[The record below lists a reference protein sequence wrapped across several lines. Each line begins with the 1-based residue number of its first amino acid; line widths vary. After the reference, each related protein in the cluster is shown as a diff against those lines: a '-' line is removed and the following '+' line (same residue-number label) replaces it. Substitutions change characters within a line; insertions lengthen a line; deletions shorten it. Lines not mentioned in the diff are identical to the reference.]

1 MLVEGED
8 WYAPRDAYDKLKL
21 VMKIMVLYRPDSE
34 YSRTVE
40 TFIHDYQIQHE
51 GNKLEVLNVDS
62 REGSA
67 TASLYDIMQQPAILA
82 LRDDG
87 GVLRSWEGATLP
99 LMDEVAS
106 YAYS

>member
-1 MLVEGED
+1 
-8 WYAPRDAYDKLKL
+8 
-21 VMKIMVLYRPDSE
+21 MKVVVIYRPDSE
-34 YSRTVE
+34 YARIVE
-40 TFIHDYQIQHE
+40 TFIHEYQIRHDDK
-51 GNKLEVLNVDS
+51 KLEVLNVDS

-87 GVLRSWEGATLP
+87 SVLRSWEGSELP
-99 LMDEVAS
+99 LLDEVAS